1 MRPFQNRRLL
11 YYVFHRV
18 KDFPASGH
26 DDYARNKIYIY
37 MQYTQFGTAD
47 MKPEAVGI
55 APLMVGCIMEKFGN
69 HRRHGDTFLV
79 LLLWFT
85 ID

>member
-18 KDFPASGH
+18 KDFQASGH

-47 MKPEAVGI
+47 MKP
-55 APLMVGCIMEKFGN
+55 
-69 HRRHGDTFLV
+69 
-79 LLLWFT
+79 
-85 ID
+85 